1 MGVLYELIQKEK
13 EPYGT
18 FQLVRINPSGGVIK
32 VLKPWKWGSTFQLVR
47 INPSGGESLG
57 EFLGVY
63 DTTPFQLVRI
73 NPSGGGDFKAEFKN
87 LQESFPISPH

>member
-1 MGVLYELIQKEK
+1 MDICATKSGSDIQ
-13 EPYGT
+13 
-18 FQLVRINPSGGVIK
+18 S
-32 VLKPWKWGSTFQLVR
+32 FQLVR

-87 LQESFPISPH
+87 LEEVNFPISPH